1 MMGILENIY
10 DYYKRF
16 LVGSNLLYQAEHD
29 EVRFVVIETKLVSV

>member
-16 LVGSNLLYQAEHD
+16 LWLDQICYIRQSMTRLDLL
-29 EVRFVVIETKLVSV
+29 